1 MMRGVV
7 FGIESIPGLSDLL
20 EQLTDVLNQCES
32 GCVVFLDQLK
42 SSYTLSHRSYAGVYT
57 LLAPALIVSIIHP
70 LFSSL

>member
-32 GCVVFLDQLK
+32 GCVVFLDQLQ
-42 SSYTLSHRSYAGVYT
+42 SSYTLSHRWYAGVYT
-57 LLAPALIVSIIHP
+57 LLAPALIVSITHP